1 MPLQTAVENHYERAY
16 CKMMDDTE
24 MQDAKKEWIES
35 RVNELA
41 HSSKEEYNDEIEDIY
56 KEQAEA
62 EYNKKFNEWR
72 YK

>member
-1 MPLQTAVENHYERAY
+1 MI
-16 CKMMDDTE
+16 DDTE

-35 RVNELA
+35 RVNELV
-41 HSSKEEYNDEIEDIY
+41 HGSKEEYNDEIEDIY
-56 KEQAEA
+56 KAQAEA